1 MIEVQKPITVAR
13 ADFISNLTGL
23 INDSGL
29 PPFVIEPIL
38 KDMLNDVRVVAQK
51 QLDADTKR
59 YQEALNE
66 AANAS
71 DEEEPQCGND

>member
-1 MIEVQKPITVAR
+1 MIEIQKPITVAR

-29 PPFVIEPIL
+29 PPFVIEPIM

-51 QLDADTKR
+51 QLEADTKR

-66 AANAS
+66 AASA
-71 DEEEPQCGND
+71 DGEDEPQCGND